1 MGRFGSRQ
9 LLLLL
14 NGGGDDIDGG
24 DDDND
29 IDGGDDAVGV
39 CLQLELEFRKGIQL
53 LDYSCWTQAAGPDRP
68 FSESYLKLSMRKQ
81 DMRKT
86 RLLRNFDFLF
96 IVYLSSTA
104 GIL

>member
-39 CLQLELEFRKGIQL
+39 CLQLNIL
-53 LDYSCWTQAAGPDRP
+53 
-68 FSESYLKLSMRKQ
+68 
-81 DMRKT
+81 RKT
-86 RLLRNFDFLF
+86 RLLRNLDFLF

>member
-53 LDYSCWTQAAGPDRP
+53 LDTSCWTRP
-68 FSESYLKLSMRKQ
+68 PLFCLNYTSGCQTMRKQ
-81 DMRKT
+81 DMRET
-86 RLLRNFDFLF
+86 RLLR
-96 IVYLSSTA
+96 
-104 GIL
+104 ILIFYS

>member
-14 NGGGDDIDGG
+14 NGGGD
-24 DDDND
+24 D

-53 LDYSCWTQAAGPDRP
+53 LDYSCWTQAAG
-68 FSESYLKLSMRKQ
+68 LKLLDQTAPFLNYTSGCQTMRKQ